1 MKWNHVFAGIF
12 VLALLAGF
20 GWFLR
25 APPQEPEPQQ
35 PPMTVEES
43 MKQAEAEQAQKD
55 QEAFVEQWREKNL
68 KRAQTSFAEAPMDIK
83 ALLTAIVMGRTP
95 SDADL
100 AKFSREEI
108 NETYPLTEGEWGIDK
123 GYTDNLLREALL
135 SRNFPAA
142 QALVRHGADV
152 RYNEDEFAFKAMKT
166 KTAFGMEDDGR
177 IVPFPDY
184 AFGNQFLTLYLENG
198 GDPNAFQYHGTFCLL
213 VYADA
218 IKNLQATLI
227 LLEHNADP
235 WFQARM
241 AASAGGFLTPAF
253 FDQIA
258 NASQW
263 SLEIAFRVAKA
274 GYYDNS
280 PPDKL
285 GGLIEQYQSIAK
297 QYVGSTG
304 PSDLESTWGLQ
315 KVLNLILKGNN
326 RAPSGAIAELLE
338 MKVPDDIGGFF
349 LAPGQLWSPPDA
361 LPLTEQ
367 QEGTEKW
374 DG

>member
-12 VLALLAGF
+12 VLALLASF

-55 QEAFVEQWREKNL
+55 QEAFVQQWRERNL
-68 KRAQTSFAEAPMDIK
+68 RRAQTSFTDAPMDIK

-100 AKFSREEI
+100 AKFSKEEI
-108 NETYPLTEGEWGIDK
+108 NKTYPLTEGEWGIDK

-135 SRNFPAA
+135 LRNFEAA
-142 QALVRHGADV
+142 QALVKHGADV

-166 KTAFGMEDDGR
+166 KTAFGMEDNAG

-198 GDPNAFQYHGTFCLL
+198 GDPNAYEYDINNCLL
-213 VYADA
+213 NYADGNH
-218 IKNLQATLI
+218 NLQAVLI
-227 LLEHNADP
+227 LLAHHADP
-235 WFQARM
+235 WFQVPDEGSEYRYD
-241 AASAGGFLTPAF
+241 SF
-253 FDQIA
+253 FVTIA
-258 NASQW
+258 NAYDVD
-263 SLEIAFRVAKA
+263 LEIAFRVARK
-274 GYYDNS
+274 GYYDNA

-285 GGLIEQYQSIAK
+285 DGLIAQYQGIAK
-297 QYVGSTG
+297 QYVGSSG

-315 KVLNLILKGNN
+315 EVLNLILKGNN
-326 RAPSGAIAELLE
+326 RAPTRFIAELLA
-338 MKVPDDIGGFF
+338 MDVPDDIGGFY
-349 LAPGQLWSPPDA
+349 LAPGQLWSPPGTPQMTGDDH
-361 LPLTEQ
+361 
-367 QEGTEKW
+367 GTEKW